1 MAAYITNEEIADIFF
16 NVAELL
22 EIDEAN
28 HYRINAYTNAAVTI
42 VNASESLARKVERG
56 EDLTV
61 LPTIGRDI
69 ALKIEEIVKT
79 GELSML
85 EELEQTLPPQ
95 TVELSHVPGVGA
107 KRVRL
112 IEDQYGPVSDE
123 VLRRAARRGELARL
137 PGIGPKIQNAIKRHF
152 STRK

>member
-1 MAAYITNEEIADIFF
+1 MAGYITNEEIADIFF

-22 EIDEAN
+22 EIDDAN
-28 HYRINAYTNAAVTI
+28 RYRINAYTNAAITI
-42 VNASESLARKVERG
+42 LNASEPLARKVDRG
-56 EDLTV
+56 EDLAE

-95 TVELSHVPGVGA
+95 TVELSHVPGIGA
-107 KRVRL
+107 KRVKI
-112 IEDQYGPVSDE
+112 IENQYGPASNRD
-123 VLRRAARRGELARL
+123 LRRAARHGELARL
-137 PGIGPKIQNAIKRHF
+137 PGIGPKIQNAIRRHF
-152 STRK
+152 SASK